1 MNSDNMTARV
11 ADGTGVSHVR
21 QRLTQTSPKAWGRI
35 AGACYLAIFVAGEIY
50 SVLVPNLGLLNTI
63 DAATLDHIVSHQTAF
78 WAGYPFFLLV
88 VAFRLILMLLFYELF
103 KPVNK
108 SIALL
113 AVYFNIVA
121 TTMQAVMAITLLAP
135 LVLLGGAHSLTAL
148 TPDQVHALAL
158 AAMQLYNPIYYI
170 ALAFFGCYDLLI
182 GYLAFKS
189 TFLPRPIGVL
199 MGIAGLGWLTFF
211 IPPMA
216 THLLPYNL
224 AAGLLGE
231 GSMIL
236 WLLVKSVD
244 AQKWQELSGKASEP
258 DCRVK
263 GEAAV

>member
-11 ADGTGVSHVR
+11 AGGTGASHVR
-21 QRLTQTSPKAWGRI
+21 QRMTQTSPIVSGRI
-35 AGACYLAIFVAGEIY
+35 AGAFYLAIFVAGEIY

-135 LVLLGGAHSLTAL
+135 LVLLGGGHSLTAL
-148 TPDQVHALAL
+148 TSNQVHALAL
-158 AAMQLYNPIYYI
+158 AALQLYNPIYYI
-170 ALAFFGCYDLLI
+170 ALALFGCYDLLL

-199 MGIAGLGWLTFF
+199 MGLAGLGWLTFF
-211 IPPMA
+211 VPPIA
-216 THLLPYNL
+216 TQLLPYNL

-244 AQKWQELSGKASEP
+244 AQKWREQESHASQP
-258 DCRVK
+258 DRRVK

>member
-1 MNSDNMTARV
+1 MNMDKMSARV
-11 ADGTGVSHVR
+11 ADETGDAHVR
-21 QRLTQTSPKAWGRI
+21 ERMTQTSPRTQGRI
-35 AGACYLAIFVAGEIY
+35 AGACYLAIFVAGEIF

-63 DAATLDHIVSHQTAF
+63 DAATLDHIVSHLAAF

-88 VAFRLILMLLFYELF
+88 VAFRLILMLLFYQLF

-135 LVLLGGAHSLTAL
+135 LVLLGNAHSLTAF

-158 AAMQLYNPIYYI
+158 AALQLYNPIYYI

-211 IPPMA
+211 IPPIA

-236 WLLVKSVD
+236 WLLVKSVN
-244 AQKWQELSGKASEP
+244 AQKWQEQASRASEP
-258 DCRVK
+258 ESRVK
-263 GEAAV
+263 GAATG

>member
-1 MNSDNMTARV
+1 MT
-11 ADGTGVSHVR
+11 
-21 QRLTQTSPKAWGRI
+21 QMSPKAWGRI
-35 AGACYLAIFVAGEIY
+35 AGACYLAVFFAGEIF

-121 TTMQAVMAITLLAP
+121 TTMQASMAITLLVP
-135 LVLLGGAHSLTAL
+135 LVLLKGQPSLAAFP
-148 TPDQVHALAL
+148 PDQVHALAL
-158 AAMQLYNPIYYI
+158 ATLQMYNPIYYI
-170 ALAFFGCYDLLI
+170 ALAFFGCYDLFL
-182 GYLAFKS
+182 GYLAYKS

-199 MGIAGLGWLTFF
+199 IGIAGLGWLTYF
-211 IPPMA
+211 IPPIA

-224 AAGLLGE
+224 AAGLIGE

-236 WLLVKSVD
+236 WLLVKSVNP
-244 AQKWQELSGKASEP
+244 QKWLEQESRASQPER
-258 DCRVK
+258 RVM
-263 GEAAV
+263 

>member
-1 MNSDNMTARV
+1 MKQITK
-11 ADGTGVSHVR
+11 
-21 QRLTQTSPKAWGRI
+21 TSPRAKGRI
-35 AGACYLAIFVAGEIY
+35 AGACYLAIFVAGYIY
-50 SVLVPNLGLLNTI
+50 SVLVPNIGLLNNI
-63 DAATLDHIVSHQTAF
+63 DAATIDHIVSHQTAF

-88 VAFRLILMLLFYELF
+88 VVFRLILMLLFYELF

-108 SIALL
+108 SLSLL

-121 TTMQAVMAITLLAP
+121 TTMQAAMAIALLAP
-135 LVLLGGAHSLTAL
+135 LVLLGGEHSLAAFA
-148 TPDQVHALAL
+148 PDQLHALAL
-158 AAMQLYNPIYYI
+158 MAMKLYNPIYYI

-224 AAGLLGE
+224 AAGLIGE
-231 GSMIL
+231 GSIIL
-236 WLLVKSVD
+236 WLLVKSVNS
-244 AQKWQELSGKASEP
+244 QRWNEQASKE
-258 DCRVK
+258 RS
-263 GEAAV
+263 

>member
-1 MNSDNMTARV
+1 MTARV
-11 ADGTGVSHVR
+11 AGGTGDSQVR
-21 QRLTQTSPKAWGRI
+21 EQMTKTSPKASGRI
-35 AGACYLAIFVAGEIY
+35 AGAFYLAIFVAGEIY